1 MPRSRSGALL
11 VVMLSIVLLPSP
23 ASAWGFAA
31 HRYIMRRAID
41 ILPAELKPFFL
52 QHRDEVVI
60 RVVDPD
66 LWRNV
71 GWEDDPN
78 HFVNFGAPELGPYPF
93 AAFPREQGAALE
105 KFGAAALKRLG
116 TLPWR
121 ADEEFGN
128 LRRAFEGF
136 KRGSQYGASDAVL
149 FASVASHYVQDAHQP
164 FHASNNY
171 DGQLSGQ
178 RGIHSRFERD
188 LVEKFEARLNVAP
201 AAPRAVSSARDAA
214 FDALLASNRL
224 VDPLLRADKEAI
236 GNRDVYDDAYFEA
249 FFMKAKPMLEER
261 LASAITATASLML
274 SAWEQAGKPD
284 LRSGEPRPVQRVQ
297 RAQAAQDR

>member
-1 MPRSRSGALL
+1 
-11 VVMLSIVLLPSP
+11 MLSIVLLPSP

-41 ILPAELKPFFL
+41 ILPAGLKPFFV
-52 QHRDEVVI
+52 QHRDEVVM

-78 HFVNFGAPELGPYPF
+78 HFVNFGAPELGAYPF
-93 AAFPREQGAALE
+93 TALPREQGAALG
-105 KFGAAALKRLG
+105 KFGAAALKRFG

-121 ADEEFGN
+121 ADEESGN

-136 KRGSQYGASDAVL
+136 TRGNQYGASDAVL
-149 FASVASHYVQDAHQP
+149 FAAVTSHYLQDAHQP
-164 FHASNNY
+164 LHASNNY
-171 DGQLSGQ
+171 DGQLTGQ

-188 LVEKFEARLNVAP
+188 LIEKFEARLNVAP
-201 AAPRAVSSARDAA
+201 AAPRTIASARDAA
-214 FDALLASNRL
+214 FEALLASHQL
-224 VDPLLRADKEAI
+224 VHALLLADKEAI
-236 GNRDVYDDAYFEA
+236 GSRDVYDDVYFEA
-249 FFMKAKPMLEER
+249 FFMKARPMLEER
-261 LASAITATASLML
+261 LGAAITATASIIA

-284 LRSGEPRPVQRVQ
+284 LKNGAPRPVQKVQ
-297 RAQAAQDR
+297 RDR

>member
-1 MPRSRSGALL
+1 MLAIALQ
-11 VVMLSIVLLPSP
+11 PSP

-41 ILPAELKPFFL
+41 ILPAELKPFFV

-78 HFVNFGAPELGPYPF
+78 HFVNFGAPELGPFPF
-93 AAFPREQGAALE
+93 SALPREQGAAIG
-105 KFGAAALKRLG
+105 KFGTAALKRLG

-121 ADEEFGN
+121 AEEEFGN

-136 KRGSQYGASDAVL
+136 KRGNQYGASDAVL
-149 FASVASHYVQDAHQP
+149 FAAVVSHYVQDAHQP

-171 DGQLSGQ
+171 DGQLTGQ

-188 LVEKFEARLNVAP
+188 LVEKFEARLIVTP
-201 AAPRAVSSARDAA
+201 AAPRAIPSARDAA
-214 FDALLASNRL
+214 FDALLASHQL

-236 GNRDVYDDAYFEA
+236 GNRDAYDDVYFEA

-261 LASAITATASLML
+261 LASAIAATASLVL

-284 LRSGEPRPVQRVQ
+284 LRNGEPRPVQRVQ
-297 RAQAAQDR
+297 RAQPAQQDR